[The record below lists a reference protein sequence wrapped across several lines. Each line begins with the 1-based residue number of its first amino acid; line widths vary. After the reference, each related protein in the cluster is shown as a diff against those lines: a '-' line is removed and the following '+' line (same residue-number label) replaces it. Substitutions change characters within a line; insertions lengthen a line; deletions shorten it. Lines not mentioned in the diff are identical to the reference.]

1 MQSNVFKK
9 WGLRA
14 AILVLVLMVLG
25 VIGLIFQVY
34 DVIDRIYGGQATV
47 ADYAQ
52 FETEVTPTVITGVS
66 VLSPDGTEM
75 LANRTVLLDNGKI
88 ISISQGENTNANLPE
103 GVLRVDGSGKF
114 LIPGLADSHI
124 HLQRSPNDF
133 LLYVANGVT
142 QVRSMG
148 GSDPDLVL
156 REEIKGGRIGP
167 HFYVSSPSMNSESG
181 FGEVVSA
188 PNWVPG
194 PLLTWFIE
202 TSANTQITSNTKEA
216 VKEARAFIEKGHDGL
231 KLYGF
236 LTMESYH
243 AILDVA
249 EELDVPTVGHLP
261 DAMPL
266 SELRTI
272 KLDEIAHI
280 EEIVKA
286 LLREFGK
293 FNSQDGDAFLALVN
307 SRKEEIVDDLKA
319 NDIAVHSTL
328 WLMESLEGQIFDLE
342 SKMKE
347 VQIEYAN
354 PGIVEGHPDA
364 GTGWLPGL
372 NKFPT
377 YAGETPEE
385 IEENKEFWEVREKAH
400 HILLNAMIE
409 QGVSVLAATDSN
421 GWLIVPGFALH
432 DELQSLNRAGMTPAQ
447 ALYSATAAVAK
458 AINSN
463 AGVVEEGRRADLI
476 LLTANPLIKIEN
488 TTAIDTVILNG
499 RVLDRAMLDEMLE
512 AVKTANASSRTIE
525 LNLD

>member
-1 MQSNVFKK
+1 
-9 WGLRA
+9 
-14 AILVLVLMVLG
+14 
-25 VIGLIFQVY
+25 
-34 DVIDRIYGGQATV
+34 
-47 ADYAQ
+47 
-52 FETEVTPTVITGVS
+52 
-66 VLSPDGTEM
+66 
-75 LANRTVLLDNGKI
+75 
-88 ISISQGENTNANLPE
+88 
-103 GVLRVDGSGKF
+103 
-114 LIPGLADSHI
+114 
-124 HLQRSPNDF
+124 
-133 LLYVANGVT
+133 
-142 QVRSMG
+142 
-148 GSDPDLVL
+148 
-156 REEIKGGRIGP
+156 
-167 HFYVSSPSMNSESG
+167 
-181 FGEVVSA
+181 
-188 PNWVPG
+188 
-194 PLLTWFIE
+194 
-202 TSANTQITSNTKEA
+202 
-216 VKEARAFIEKGHDGL
+216 
-231 KLYGF
+231 
-236 LTMESYH
+236 
-243 AILDVA
+243 
-249 EELDVPTVGHLP
+249 
-261 DAMPL
+261 
-266 SELRTI
+266 
-272 KLDEIAHI
+272 
-280 EEIVKA
+280 
-286 LLREFGK
+286 
-293 FNSQDGDAFLALVN
+293 
-307 SRKEEIVDDLKA
+307 
-319 NDIAVHSTL
+319 
-328 WLMESLEGQIFDLE
+328 MESLEGQIFDLE